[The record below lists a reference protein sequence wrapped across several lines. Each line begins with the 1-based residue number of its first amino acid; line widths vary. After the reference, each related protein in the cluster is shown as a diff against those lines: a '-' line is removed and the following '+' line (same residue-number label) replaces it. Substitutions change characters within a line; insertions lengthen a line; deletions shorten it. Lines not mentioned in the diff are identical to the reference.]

1 MSNTRHLKSRGGSSR
16 TILAPT
22 LFGRLPA
29 PLQARLKKQAPRRKF
44 PAGALIQQVGDGAS
58 GFWLIEQGTVQIGVF
73 RADGDFRAV
82 GILEEGDSY
91 GELALMGRS
100 KRVADAIA
108 RVPSELLWIDGS
120 RFEEA
125 ISEDPAIMRDLVG
138 AMALE
143 LQEMIGFISGFRGG
157 SAQNRVASVVAN
169 AARHTAEP
177 AVLLTQSEIA
187 DLAGVTRATAA
198 AALRAFE
205 RKGAVKRRYGM
216 IEVCDRALLQELS
229 F

>member
-22 LFGRLPA
+22 LFSRLPA
-29 PLQARLKKQAPRRKF
+29 PLQARLKQQAPRRKF
-44 PAGALIQQVGDGAS
+44 PAGALIQQVGDGSS
-58 GFWLIEQGTVQIGVF
+58 GFWLIEQGAVQIGIF

-100 KRVADAIA
+100 KRVVDAIA
-108 RVPSELLWIDGS
+108 RGPSELLWIDGN
-120 RFEEA
+120 RFEQA
-125 ISEDPAIMRDLVG
+125 IAEDPATLRDLVG

-143 LQEMIGFISGFRGG
+143 LQEMIGYVAGFRGG
-157 SAQNRVASVVAN
+157 SAKNRVASVMAN
-169 AARHTAEP
+169 AARHSGEP
-177 AVLLTQSEIA
+177 ALLITQSEVA
-187 DLAGVTRATAA
+187 ALAGVTRATAA
-198 AALRAFE
+198 SALREFE
-205 RKGAVKRRYGM
+205 AAGALKRRYGV
-216 IEVCDRALLQELS
+216 IEIRDATLLQELS

>member
-1 MSNTRHLKSRGGSSR
+1 MSNTRHLRSRGGSSR

-22 LFGRLPA
+22 LFSRLPG
-29 PLQARLKKQAPRRKF
+29 PLQAQLKKQAPRRRF

-58 GFWLIEQGTVQIGVF
+58 GFWLIEQGAVQIGVF
-73 RADGDFRAV
+73 RADGAFRAV

-120 RFEEA
+120 RYEQA
-125 ISEDPAIMRDLVG
+125 IGEDAAIMRDLVG

-143 LQEMIGFISGFRGG
+143 LQELIGYVAGFRGG
-157 SAQNRVASVVAN
+157 SAKNRVAAVLAN
-169 AARHTAEP
+169 VARHSGEP
-177 AVLLTQSEIA
+177 ALVVTQSEIA

-198 AALRAFE
+198 SALREFE
-205 RKGAVKRRYGM
+205 ARGALRRRYGA
-216 IEVCDRALLQELS
+216 IEILDRALLQELS